1 MSEHIVHTGILED
14 SIAIMPYL
22 KEIPEDFLQAAQRH
36 IGFARLGCIT
46 VSGDTYSFRLLEE
59 YKPLWKK
66 RDDLLEAK
74 LAFVLGWVSHRAC
87 DREMKP
93 IWHTVEIS
101 GRGSDA
107 NPAVSP
113 TECSVYHEGT
123 LYNLYYSEDPAFH
136 LAIFPSLLADW
147 TGAELVNLPLMAEFV
162 ESSYAMNMM
171 NIQTILPPSLE
182 QQSSDQ
188 RFIEDVC
195 LQAQKFYVDIS
206 RYARAS
212 SRAVPDLKKS
222 YVIDIN
228 WYDEKDLIVALV
240 SRLRRGEKLA
250 GPEVKESMDSPASSH
265 YGRALQL
272 SLRYIISAAAYFTDD
287 NMSIETLKERLDI
300 GKKGPGGLGV

>member
-14 SIAIMPYL
+14 SVAIMPYL
-22 KEIPEDFLQAAQRH
+22 KKIPEGFFQSVQRH

-59 YKPLWKK
+59 YKPIWKK

-74 LAFVLGWVSHRAC
+74 LAFVLGWISHRAC

-93 IWHTVEIS
+93 IWHIVEIS

-107 NPAVSP
+107 NPVVSP

-123 LYNLYYSEDPAFH
+123 LYNLYYSGDPVFH
-136 LAIFPSLLADW
+136 LAIFPGHLAEW
-147 TGAELVNLPLMAEFV
+147 PGAELVDLPLMSEFI

-171 NIQTILPPSLE
+171 DIQTIPLPSPG
-182 QQSSDQ
+182 QHSSDQ

-195 LQAQKFYVDIS
+195 LRAQKFYVDIN
-206 RYARAS
+206 RYTRAS
-212 SRAVPDLKKS
+212 SQAVPSLKKS

-228 WYDEKDLIVALV
+228 WYNENDLIVALV
-240 SRLRRGEKLA
+240 SRLRRGDSISGLDI
-250 GPEVKESMDSPASSH
+250 EVSLNMPASSH

-272 SLRYIISAAAYFTDD
+272 SLRYIISAATYFTDD
-287 NMSIETLKERLDI
+287 NMSIETLKECLDI

>member
-14 SIAIMPYL
+14 SAAIMPYL
-22 KEIPEDFLQAAQRH
+22 EKIPDDFLQAVQRH

-59 YKPLWKK
+59 YKPLWKT
-66 RDDLLEAK
+66 RNDLLEAK

-93 IWHTVEIS
+93 IWRTVEIS

-123 LYNLYYSEDPAFH
+123 LYNLYYSEDPIFH
-136 LAIFPSLLADW
+136 LAIFPGHLADW
-147 TGAELVNLPLMAEFV
+147 PGAELVNLSLMAEFV
-162 ESSYAMNMM
+162 ENSYAMNMM
-171 NIQTILPPSLE
+171 DIQTILPPSPE

-195 LQAQKFYVDIS
+195 LRAQKFYVDIS
-206 RYARAS
+206 RYTHAS
-212 SRAVPDLKKS
+212 SQAVPDLKKS
-222 YVIDIN
+222 YVIDID
-228 WYDEKDLIVALV
+228 WYNEKDLIVALA
-240 SRLRRGEKLA
+240 SRLRRGESLTKA
-250 GPEVKESMDSPASSH
+250 EVEESMSRPASSH

-287 NMSIETLKERLDI
+287 NMSIEILKERLDI
-300 GKKGPGGLGV
+300 GKKGPGGLRV